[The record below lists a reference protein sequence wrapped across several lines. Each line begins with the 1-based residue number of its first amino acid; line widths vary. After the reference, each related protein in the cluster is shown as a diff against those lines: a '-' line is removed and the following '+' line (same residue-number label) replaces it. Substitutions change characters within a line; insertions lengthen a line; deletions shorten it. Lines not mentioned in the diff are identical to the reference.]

1 MFERFTQAARSA
13 VVDAQEHCRA
23 LGHDQIGAQ
32 HVLLGA
38 LGDAAAIPARVLGD
52 LGVEREAVLGAV
64 RDLGTADAEALA
76 SLGIDLD
83 EVRRRAEQTFG
94 RGALG
99 RSRRPRRRRFG
110 RGRDTGGHVPFTTEA
125 KRSLELAL
133 TASATEH
140 HGYIGVEHLVLGLL
154 DARSGTAL
162 AVLRRAGLTA
172 DPAEVRRR
180 LLAEIRRAA

>member
-38 LGDAAAIPARVLGD
+38 VGDAAAIPARVLGD
-52 LGVEREAVLGAV
+52 LGVEREAVLGVV
-64 RDLGTADAEALA
+64 RDRGFADAEALA

-94 RGALG
+94 PDALG

-110 RGRDTGGHVPFTTEA
+110 RARDTGGHIPFDTEA

-133 TASATEH
+133 RAAVAER
-140 HGYIGVEHLVLGLL
+140 HGYVGVEHLLLGLL
-154 DARSGTAL
+154 DARPGTAL
-162 AVLRRAGLTA
+162 TVLQRAGLTA

-180 LLAEIRRAA
+180 VLTEIRRAA